1 MNKFKKIFYN
11 PKKGFLAPSGE
22 KKNIIFHRTVEKG
35 QHENFTTYGA
45 KKKPRII
52 VITSGKGGVGKST
65 VTANFGLSLCNL
77 GYKVALID
85 ADVGLRNL
93 DLLLGLEHKIFYNV
107 IDVLEGRCSFE
118 KALLTD
124 KRFKNL
130 TFISLVRKK
139 KRYPFTIKIMKNLL
153 EAISFFGFDFILI
166 DCPAGIDIGFIN
178 AISGAN
184 EAIVVTTPQI
194 TSIRDADKVINF
206 LKLAG
211 IYDYKILVNE
221 IRPIY
226 SLGEAAPF
234 GGFAGSPFGGRGN
247 NKDLIPIRD
256 IQQMLRAPVI
266 GAIPEDTDVLISVNR
281 GEPLVLEKNL
291 SLAGL
296 AFENAARY
304 YLKKDNFLLDVEN
317 IFFTSFYK
325 LKYYL

>member
-1 MNKFKKIFYN
+1 MNKFKKIYYS
-11 PKKGFLAPSGE
+11 PKKGFAFQ
-22 KKNIIFHRTVEKG
+22 KNIIFKKRRTSLFEKG
-35 QHENFTTYGA
+35 QHENFL

-226 SLGEAAPF
+226 SLPYSW
-234 GGFAGSPFGGRGN
+234 AGAK

-256 IQQMLRAPVI
+256 IQQMLRAPII

-304 YLKKDNFLLDVEN
+304 YLQKDNFLLDVEN
-317 IFFTSFYK
+317 FLFTSFYK